1 MVVRGKWQANDLRPS
16 GLRVKV
22 KVLWACRVE
31 ISGRRELGGMFP
43 DILRSFSLFPCFHHT
58 PRLRAYS
65 YLL

>member
-1 MVVRGKWQANDLRPS
+1 MVVCDKWQASDLRPS